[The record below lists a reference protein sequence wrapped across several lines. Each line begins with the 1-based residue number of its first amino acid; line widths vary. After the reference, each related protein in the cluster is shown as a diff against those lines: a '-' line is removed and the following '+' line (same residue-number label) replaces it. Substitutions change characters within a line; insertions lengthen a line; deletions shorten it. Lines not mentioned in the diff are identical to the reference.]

1 MKFRINNR
9 TLTFIA
15 LMSAISTALYLFL
28 PEIPLVPGVD
38 YLKIDFSDIPA
49 VIAGVS
55 FGPWSGICVEIV
67 KNALHLFRST
77 TLGVGELI
85 NIGVGSALIVSLTA
99 FLRLFS
105 KILNKPKLSAS
116 VYYISSVGAVAVTI
130 LAGWALNAVLTPL
143 YFTVMG
149 IPTTPAAVFAG
160 VWGSTLL
167 NAVKGAFNILPFY
180 PLYFSLNKAF
190 AKIYH

>member
-1 MKFRINNR
+1 MKLKVNLKA
-9 TLTFIA
+9 LTFIA
-15 LMSAISTALYLFL
+15 LMSAISTVLYLVL

-49 VIAGVS
+49 VLAGIS

-77 TLGVGELI
+77 TLGVGEII
-85 NIGVGSALIVSLTA
+85 NIGVGSAMIVSLYA
-99 FLRLFS
+99 FSKLFS
-105 KILNKPKLSAS
+105 RVLKKKRLSAA

-130 LAGWALNAVLTPL
+130 FAGWVLNAVLTPV

-149 IPTTPAAVFAG
+149 IPTTSAAVFAG

-167 NAVKGAFNILPFY
+167 NAVKCAFNLLPFY
-180 PLYFSLNKAF
+180 PLYYPLNKAF
-190 AKIYH
+190 EKIYH

>member
-99 FLRLFS
+99 FLKLFS